1 VFAFLFLRGL
11 EMIQRQ
17 LASTV
22 KFVVSSSIRNEMG
35 AVRLFSAAGAA
46 PQAAKSAGK
55 DSKTP
60 ANKAGSN
67 NAGGAKSA
75 PASPKATAKVTVRSW
90 ARDGLRKQGEELLPD
105 LSDMMYTLITDDTLT
120 SPSPK
125 VSKLAEE
132 ILALTDEDRDT
143 MFGFLEERIG
153 FAAREVVKQTI
164 ENGGVV
170 PGGDAAGEGEA
181 VAEAPKAEK
190 TSFNLKLGAVDAKAK
205 IKVIKEVRTITG
217 LGLKEAKELVEKA
230 PVVLKEGLKKEEAE
244 AMIKSLT
251 DAGAEAK
258 ME

>member
-1 VFAFLFLRGL
+1 
-11 EMIQRQ
+11 MI
-17 LASTV
+17 
-22 KFVVSSSIRNEMG
+22 F
-35 AVRLFSAAGAA
+35 
-46 PQAAKSAGK
+46 
-55 DSKTP
+55 
-60 ANKAGSN
+60 
-67 NAGGAKSA
+67 
-75 PASPKATAKVTVRSW
+75 
-90 ARDGLRKQGEELLPD
+90 
-105 LSDMMYTLITDDTLT
+105 TLITDDTLT
-120 SPSPK
+120 SPSAK

-143 MFGFLEERIG
+143 MFGYLEERIG
-153 FAAREVVKQTI
+153 FAAREIVKQTI

-170 PGGDAAGEGEA
+170 PGGDATGEAEA